1 MAKIS
6 KVRSDSITPKEV
18 IFIARKYNLEK
29 EIRQALASGMTPEE
43 ALDEWDIN

>member
-1 MAKIS
+1 MKKS
-6 KVRSDSITPKEV
+6 KVLTAKEA